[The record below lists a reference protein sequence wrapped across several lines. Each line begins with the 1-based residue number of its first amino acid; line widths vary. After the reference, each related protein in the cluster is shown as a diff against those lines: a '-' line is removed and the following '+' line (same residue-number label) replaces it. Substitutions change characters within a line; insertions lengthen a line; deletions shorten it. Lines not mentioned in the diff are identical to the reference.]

1 MDTVFVK
8 PRRVLVA
15 GLLGGL
21 AALAWRIAA
30 GRESAWA
37 PAGLETGPVP
47 TDRDPASAAPA
58 RAAGPPSPPPPG
70 EDASPAGR

>member
-15 GLLGGL
+15 GILGGL

-37 PAGLETGPVP
+37 PAGLEAGPEQ
-47 TDRDPASAAPA
+47 TDRHPASAPPG
-58 RAAGPPSPPPPG
+58 RAAGPPVPPAPG
-70 EDASPAGR
+70 EPAPAAGR